1 MVHELEI
8 FSVMTVNAFEMY
20 ISTQARLH
28 IRSSNF
34 HVKIK
39 IFFFFLWEKKSWC
52 WFQPISVAFSFFFPN
67 EKRSFHLS
75 LLPWLPLTTRGKERG
90 EKLICLGP
98 TTSSLCF
105 VGICAWDICLW
116 AKETTIIPSFA
127 SSKTFPE
134 FPVASTP
141 TKILQPLLGDGKHPH
156 WFLPSS
162 SRSGTLPPSLV
173 SLSQCLH
180 CDLLSPGYIILG
192 PVKIYNYFVHSL
204 VCVHICAGS
213 FYTRVHMEHIFY
225 ALYLICKNRVSHWAR
240 SLLIWLDRLA
250 SEPQGLF
257 CLCLPSAWDTGTWL
271 FDICVGD
278 WTQVLLLVWQALFC
292 LYSTVPA
299 PH

>member
-1 MVHELEI
+1 MG
-8 FSVMTVNAFEMY
+8 
-20 ISTQARLH
+20 
-28 IRSSNF
+28 
-34 HVKIK
+34 K
-39 IFFFFLWEKKSWC
+39 EKLVLIPTHLC
-52 WFQPISVAFSFFFPN
+52 GIQFFFPQW
-67 EKRSFHLS
+67 KAKVPSVSPF
-75 LLPWLPLTTRGKERG
+75 LTTTHHKGQRERG
-90 EKLICLGP
+90 EAD
-98 TTSSLCF
+98 LCF

-116 AKETTIIPSFA
+116 AKETTIIPSFT

-162 SRSGTLPPSLV
+162 SCSGTLPPSLV

-213 FYTRVHMEHIFY
+213 FYTRVHMEYIFFY

-257 CLCLPSAWDTGTWL
+257 CLCLPSSWDTGTWL

-278 WTQVLLLVWQALFC
+278 WTQVLLLAWQALYC